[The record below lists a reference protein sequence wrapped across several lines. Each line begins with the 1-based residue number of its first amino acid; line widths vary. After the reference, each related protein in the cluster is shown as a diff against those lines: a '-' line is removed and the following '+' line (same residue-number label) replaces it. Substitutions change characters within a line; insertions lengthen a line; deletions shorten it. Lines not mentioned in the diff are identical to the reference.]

1 MATTKTETAKDLK
14 AMNVYEKLLHVQMNL
29 RVPKD
34 RINDDNGDRKFRF
47 RTLEQIFSETKPLL
61 KEVGAT
67 LVCTDRVEFVGGKN
81 VVIAKA
87 VFIDIAT
94 GQTVEAEGNAAMSEK
109 KGGMDSSQLT
119 GSASSYA
126 RKYAVCGL
134 FCIDDNKDPD
144 EPEKTAADG
153 PGAPVSE
160 NTEQGKPAENA
171 DAGPEEEHPENTEQ
185 GKLVENAEAGPE
197 EEHPEDTAEETL
209 DDEGKIVIGVKPE
222 DDGQKKTDLIDAIMI
237 LTADKPGLVKQAC
250 DKNGVGS
257 LGEMNL
263 EQLAHVHEVLVEHFR
278 KQPPKTK
285 KKVGGADAVSAC
297 MPDGDL

>member
-34 RINDDNGDRKFRF
+34 RINDDDGDRKFRF

-153 PGAPVSE
+153 PGTPV
-160 NTEQGKPAENA
+160 
-171 DAGPEEEHPENTEQ
+171 PENTEQ
-185 GKLVENAEAGPE
+185 DKPAENAEAGPE
-197 EEHPEDTAEETL
+197 EKHPEDTADETL
-209 DDEGKIVIGVKPE
+209 DDEGRIVIGVKPE
-222 DDGQKKTDLIDAIMI
+222 PEEDGQKKTDLIDAIMI

-263 EQLAHVHEVLVEHFR
+263 EQLGHVHEVLVEHFR